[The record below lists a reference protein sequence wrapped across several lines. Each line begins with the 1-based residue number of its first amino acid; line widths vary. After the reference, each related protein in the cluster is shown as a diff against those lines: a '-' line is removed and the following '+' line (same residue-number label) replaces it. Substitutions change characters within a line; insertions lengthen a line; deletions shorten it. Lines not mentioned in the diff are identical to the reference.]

1 VARRT
6 SGRRAAGD
14 DGDDDEDPPL
24 EVDLHGLRPKDALAA
39 VLRAV
44 HQARVQRRD
53 SLRVVTGRGASNG
66 TGAAVLRTQVEEWTR
81 SADARARGV
90 VGFER
95 TSKGGALVL
104 TLAKS

>member
-6 SGRRAAGD
+6 SGRRAAD
-14 DGDDDEDPPL
+14 EDDDDPPL
-24 EVDLHGLRPKDALAA
+24 EIDLHGLRPSDALAA

-44 HQARVQRRD
+44 HRARVQRRD

-66 TGAAVLRTQVEEWTR
+66 TGAAVLRTQVEKWTQ

-90 VGFER
+90 IGFER
-95 TSKGGALVL
+95 ASKGGVLVL
-104 TLAKS
+104 ALAKS